1 MALVGWAVLIPT
13 GLAMLDLRL
22 DHPWWLLGMMCL
34 VWVADISAYFAGR
47 KFGKNKLAPSISPGK
62 TWEGVVGAM
71 LGVSVCIVLAW
82 SFSPYSTHIALLP
95 SLLLASWCWVGLA
108 VIGDLFESAI
118 KRQAGVKDSGALLP
132 GHGGLLDR
140 IDALTSTLAARR
152 AGDFVATSEL
162 TGHATDHDAAHY
174 ILGSTGSIGTSTLDV
189 VARHPDKFRIV
200 ALTANSQVD
209 LLFRQCQQF
218 KPRYAVLLDEAA
230 AIQLRQRVREA
241 GLSTEV
247 LSGMAALEQVV
258 VLPEVDAVMAA
269 IVGAA
274 GLRPTLAAAHAGKKI
289 LLANK
294 ETLVMAGN
302 VFMDA
307 VRASGSM
314 LLPIDSEHNAIFQAL
329 PRGYDGNLAAN
340 GVRRIL
346 LTASGGP
353 FRNTPLG
360 ELHNVT
366 PEQACAH
373 PNWVMGR
380 KISVD
385 SASMMNKGLEVIE
398 AHWLF
403 NASADDIQVVIHP
416 QSVIHSL
423 VEYVDGSVLAQLG
436 NPDMRT
442 PIAYG
447 LAYPER
453 IDAGVAP
460 LDLFKVATMNFVAPD
475 FERFPCLAL
484 AYQALR
490 AAGTAP
496 AVLNAANEVA
506 VAAFLDKQ
514 ISFLSIPRVIEAV
527 LDALPVSTVG
537 CLDDVLG
544 ADAEARRAAQQQI
557 QKSSR

>member
-1 MALVGWAVLIPT
+1 
-13 GLAMLDLRL
+13 MLQTT
-22 DHPWWLLGMMCL
+22 MQ
-34 VWVADISAYFAGR
+34 
-47 KFGKNKLAPSISPGK
+47 
-62 TWEGVVGAM
+62 
-71 LGVSVCIVLAW
+71 
-82 SFSPYSTHIALLP
+82 HI
-95 SLLLASWCWVGLA
+95 
-108 VIGDLFESAI
+108 
-118 KRQAGVKDSGALLP
+118 
-132 GHGGLLDR
+132 
-140 IDALTSTLAARR
+140 T
-152 AGDFVATSEL
+152 
-162 TGHATDHDAAHY
+162 

-189 VARHPDKFRIV
+189 VARHPDRFRIV

-209 LLFRQCQQF
+209 LLFRQCRQF
-218 KPRYAVLLDEAA
+218 KPGFAVMLDEAA

-241 GLSTEV
+241 GLGTEV
-247 LSGMAALEQVV
+247 LSGMAALEQVA
-258 VLPEVDAVMAA
+258 VLAEVDAVMAA

-274 GLRPTLAAAHAGKKI
+274 GLRPTLAAARAGKKI

-307 VRASGSM
+307 VRASGAT

-329 PRGYDGNLAAN
+329 PRGYDGNLAAS

-353 FRNTPLG
+353 FRDTPLE

-403 NASADDIQVVIHP
+403 NAGADDIQVVIHP

-460 LDLFKVATMNFVAPD
+460 LDLFKVATLNFAAPD

-514 ISFLSIPRVIEAV
+514 ISFLAIPRIIGTV
-527 LDALPVSTVG
+527 LDALPVATVG
-537 CLDDVLG
+537 SLDDVLG
-544 ADAEARRAAQQQI
+544 ADAEARRVAQQQI
-557 QKSSR
+557 HKLNR

>member
-1 MALVGWAVLIPT
+1 
-13 GLAMLDLRL
+13 
-22 DHPWWLLGMMCL
+22 
-34 VWVADISAYFAGR
+34 
-47 KFGKNKLAPSISPGK
+47 
-62 TWEGVVGAM
+62 
-71 LGVSVCIVLAW
+71 
-82 SFSPYSTHIALLP
+82 
-95 SLLLASWCWVGLA
+95 
-108 VIGDLFESAI
+108 
-118 KRQAGVKDSGALLP
+118 
-132 GHGGLLDR
+132 
-140 IDALTSTLAARR
+140 
-152 AGDFVATSEL
+152 
-162 TGHATDHDAAHY
+162 
-174 ILGSTGSIGTSTLDV
+174 
-189 VARHPDKFRIV
+189 
-200 ALTANSQVD
+200 
-209 LLFRQCQQF
+209 
-218 KPRYAVLLDEAA
+218 
-230 AIQLRQRVREA
+230 
-241 GLSTEV
+241 
-247 LSGMAALEQVV
+247 
-258 VLPEVDAVMAA
+258 
-269 IVGAA
+269 
-274 GLRPTLAAAHAGKKI
+274 
-289 LLANK
+289 
-294 ETLVMAGN
+294 
-302 VFMDA
+302 
-307 VRASGSM
+307 

-329 PRGYDGNLAAN
+329 PRGYNGDLPGN

-385 SASMMNKGLEVIE
+385 SATMMNKGLEVIE

-403 NASADDIQVVIHP
+403 GASADDIQVVVHP

-460 LDLFKVATMNFVAPD
+460 LDLFKVAMLNFVAPD
-475 FERFPCLAL
+475 FERFPCMAL

-514 ISFLSIPRVIEAV
+514 ISFLSIPRVIETV
-527 LDALPVSTVG
+527 LNALPVHAVG
-537 CLDDVLG
+537 SLDDVLG

-557 QKSSR
+557 QKADR